1 MHDTCLGPL
10 ALVVLLHKKE
20 GRDSIIVKKQ
30 AAHCIV
36 HTIKPVPF
44 DNTFSGCI
52 VQRVHSSTMRL
63 IMSNTKGNERS
74 NIVVFL
80 CANFLFPA
88 SSSKQSI
95 ARVPC
100 SNHTFLVQSTMQEKT
115 DHCMTVWNFD
125 ANRSKSCCTTLA
137 CRYLFG

>member
-52 VQRVHSSTMRL
+52 VQRVHGSTMRL
-63 IMSNTKGNERS
+63 IMSNKGNERS
-74 NIVVFL
+74 NMIVCLSL
-80 CANFLFPA
+80 C
-88 SSSKQSI
+88 
-95 ARVPC
+95 
-100 SNHTFLVQSTMQEKT
+100 
-115 DHCMTVWNFD
+115 
-125 ANRSKSCCTTLA
+125 
-137 CRYLFG
+137 

>member
-1 MHDTCLGPL
+1 MHDTCLVLL

-63 IMSNTKGNERS
+63 IMSNTEGNERS

-80 CANFLFPA
+80 CANFFISCLVIETGR
-88 SSSKQSI
+88 SQGSW
-95 ARVPC
+95 PC
-100 SNHTFLVQSTMQEKT
+100 SNHTFFVHATIQERT
-115 DHCMTVWNFD
+115 DHCIIVWNFD
-125 ANRSKSCCTTLA
+125 ANA
-137 CRYLFG
+137 P